1 MKQMIK
7 DTLILFA
14 ITLIAGCLLGLFYQ
28 VTQKPIARQEELAKQ
43 EAYQKVF
50 ADADKFEVQE
60 FDTGKAESILKNA
73 GYDATINEVIKAI
86 NTAGEP
92 IGYVVTVTTHEAY
105 NGDITFSVGIKGDGT
120 VNGMSILSISET
132 AGLGMKA
139 EEELVPQFSGKKT
152 DSFAYSKTGA
162 SADNEIDAISGAT
175 ITTNAVVNG
184 VNAGLIYFQEEL
196 AGGGKDE

>member
-7 DTLILFA
+7 DTLILFV

-28 VTQKPIARQEELAKQ
+28 VTQKPIAKQEELAKQ

-60 FDTGKAESILKNA
+60 FDAGKAESILKNV

-86 NTAGEP
+86 DAAGES

>member
-28 VTQKPIARQEELAKQ
+28 VTQKPIAKQEELAKQ

-60 FDTGKAESILKNA
+60 FDMGKAESILKNA
-73 GYDATINEVIKAI
+73 RYDATINEVIKAI
-86 NTAGEP
+86 DAAGEP
-92 IGYVVTVTTHEAY
+92 MGYVVTVTTHEAY

-139 EEELVPQFSGKKT
+139 EEELVPQFSGKKA

>member
-60 FDTGKAESILKNA
+60 FDMGKAESILKNA
-73 GYDATINEVIKAI
+73 RYDATINEVIKAI

-92 IGYVVTVTTHEAY
+92 MGYVVTVTTHEAY

-139 EEELVPQFSGKKT
+139 EEELVPQFSGKKA

>member
-28 VTQKPIARQEELAKQ
+28 VTQKPIAKQEELAKQ

-60 FDTGKAESILKNA
+60 FDMGKAESILKNA

-86 NTAGEP
+86 DAAGEP
-92 IGYVVTVTTHEAY
+92 MGYVVTVTTHEAY

-139 EEELVPQFSGKKT
+139 EEELVPQFSGKKA